1 MKLRKLF
8 SVVLAVLIILSI
20 GILSSC
26 KRQQAL
32 NRQQQQA
39 NEPEA
44 TQRLKED
51 TATSEKT
58 QEEQETVEEAVD
70 PYGKYEEPIT
80 LSTIFASNS
89 AIDEMIAGL
98 EGETIEDNRW
108 TRMIKDELNIDIEYT
123 AIVDASQFNE
133 KLNIMIASGQIPD
146 FVSGIEAATTKQ
158 MYDAGLI
165 IPVRGLFDKW
175 ASDVNKTLHNVNRY
189 INWTAFDFG
198 NGEEAAIPNVGE
210 GDTLDNAKMLW
221 IRRDWLENL
230 GLEAPENAQEL
241 DELIRAFAEDDPD
254 GDGQDD
260 TLGMGVLGGDD
271 LIGTT
276 LSSLAGYFNT
286 NEAHPSIWIEQDG
299 KLVSGLDTQQV
310 KDTLVKLQEMYD
322 KGYIDTEFSIKGLQ
336 QISEDVAN
344 GKIGL
349 VYGVH
354 ATPLLFG
361 FAASKVNDPETD
373 WMSTPIPGPGKT
385 SIPSP
390 SSSIS
395 GVVISVDCEYPE
407 AIVKIMNVANKYDTL
422 MSDAETKDYYVTD
435 GHNFVVPLKYPHLPM
450 SNLFM
455 ALQTKKLLEGKD
467 NAQARDEAIE
477 EFFPVEDQ
485 AILKEIYANET
496 ENMIYN
502 LVKPYIDE
510 NTTDSYPWYIIFGPE
525 GSEHILTYYWKNFD
539 TTVLQDAYLGPV
551 TETMSEFMSTQQKMI
566 NETFTRIIMGE
577 DDISVFD
584 GFIEDIN
591 AIGGDDISKEVNE
604 WYSENN

>member
-1 MKLRKLF
+1 MKPRKIF
-8 SVVLAVLIILSI
+8 SVIIAALIIFSM

-26 KRQQAL
+26 ASQQAE
-32 NRQQQQA
+32 
-39 NEPEA
+39 EPEESMQQ
-44 TQRLKED
+44 TEE
-51 TATSEKT
+51 TATPKET
-58 QEEQETVEEAVD
+58 QEEQTAVEETVD

-80 LSTIFASNS
+80 LTTIFASNS
-89 AIDEMIAGL
+89 AIDEMVAGL

-108 TRMIKDELNIDIEYT
+108 TRVIKDELNIDIEYT
-123 AIVDASQFNE
+123 AIVDASQFSE

-146 FVSGIEAATTKQ
+146 FVPGIDASTTKQ

-165 IPVRGLFDKW
+165 MPVRSLFDKW
-175 ASDVNKTLHNVNRY
+175 ASDVNQTLHNVNRY
-189 INWTAFDFG
+189 INWTAFEFG
-198 NGEEAAIPNVGE
+198 DGEAAAIPNVGE

-230 GLEAPENAQEL
+230 GMEAPENAQEL

-254 GDGQDD
+254 GDGEDD
-260 TLGMGVLGGDD
+260 TLGMGVLGGND

-286 NEAHPSIWIEQDG
+286 NQAHPSIFIEQDG
-299 KLVSGLDTQQV
+299 KLVSGLATQEV
-310 KDTLVKLQEMYD
+310 KDTLTKLQDMYA
-322 KGYIDTEFSIKGLQ
+322 KGYIDTEFAIKGLQ

-349 VYGVH
+349 IYGVH

-361 FAASKVNDPETD
+361 FAASKVNDEATD
-373 WMSTPIPGPGKT
+373 WMSVPIPGPGKT

-395 GVVISVDCEYPE
+395 GVAINVNCEHPE

-422 MSDAETKDYYVTD
+422 MADAETKDYYVTD
-435 GHNFVVPLKYPHLPM
+435 GHNFVIPLKYPHLPM

-455 ALQTKKLLEGKD
+455 ALQTKKMLEGKD
-467 NAQARDEAIE
+467 IAQARDEAIE

-485 AILKEIYANET
+485 DILKEIYSNET

-510 NTTDSYPWYIIFGPE
+510 GTNDSYPWYIIFGPE

-539 TTVLQDAYLGPV
+539 TTVVQDAYLGPI
-551 TETMSEFMSTQQKMI
+551 TETMSEFTSTQQKMI

-584 GFIEDIN
+584 GFIDDIN
-591 AIGGDDISKEVNE
+591 AIGGDDINREVNE
-604 WYSENN
+604 WYNNNK